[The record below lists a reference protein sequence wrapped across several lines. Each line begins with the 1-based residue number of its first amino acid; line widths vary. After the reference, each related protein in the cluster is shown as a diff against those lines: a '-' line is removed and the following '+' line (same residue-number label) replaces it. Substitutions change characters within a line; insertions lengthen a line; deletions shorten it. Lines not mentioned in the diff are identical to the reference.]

1 MSARPATAATP
12 QPSLSL
18 AKQSRRSKTP
28 ECLLAGREL
37 GASKRGTRSRPLR
50 RIASDATAHRPE
62 TAVNADSAWLLASR
76 DLRRQQVG
84 AGRTALGATRAT
96 QAGPTDDCWVAKPE
110 APCGAAGSDRDD
122 RFVAQAL
129 ASRRSP
135 GGRNRSS
142 GAALA
147 DARLWAKAVV
157 WRLAVFASCPRSEP
171 VVSKRS
177 GSRPTSASACWN
189 APCQLTRRGVRSCNP
204 GRSGSLVGA
213 DSQAA
218 EIPQLCSD
226 ARKTAARAEQC
237 DSLGGFEWV
246 VAGCWI

>member
-1 MSARPATAATP
+1 MSTYNVSVSSDAVVLPVAPPAVGESGGPDLTTWTPRLICPRASTSGRRCCLGHRWPPANSRSELWRSAR
-12 QPSLSL
+12 
-18 AKQSRRSKTP
+18 
-28 ECLLAGREL
+28 
-37 GASKRGTRSRPLR
+37 
-50 RIASDATAHRPE
+50 
-62 TAVNADSAWLLASR
+62 AVDGGSR
-76 DLRRQQVG
+76 DH
-84 AGRTALGATRAT
+84 
-96 QAGPTDDCWVAKPE
+96 C
-110 APCGAAGSDRDD
+110 
-122 RFVAQAL
+122 VAQAL

-135 GGRNRSS
+135 GARNGSS

-226 ARKTAARAEQC
+226 ATKTAVARAGQC
-237 DSLGGFEWV
+237 DSLAGFEWV

>member
-1 MSARPATAATP
+1 MSVRCYVRSLKPDRRDA
-12 QPSLSL
+12 PSY
-18 AKQSRRSKTP
+18 
-28 ECLLAGREL
+28 
-37 GASKRGTRSRPLR
+37 RSRLPCSWRIRGLLDRAPRALPSCWR
-50 RIASDATAHRPE
+50 RHLPPT
-62 TAVNADSAWLLASR
+62 TSAWLPMSESGCLVA
-76 DLRRQQVG
+76 
-84 AGRTALGATRAT
+84 RTLGGWGCCFFYE
-96 QAGPTDDCWVAKPE
+96 QAHRWTSACDC
-110 APCGAAGSDRDD
+110 
-122 RFVAQAL
+122 F
-129 ASRRSP
+129 
-135 GGRNRSS
+135 
-142 GAALA
+142 
-147 DARLWAKAVV
+147 WAKAVV

-226 ARKTAARAEQC
+226 ATKTAARAEQC